1 MGGWAECFPQKDIAI
16 DIVKMRLQE
25 AKAALDALLT
35 NDQSLS
41 AITTAG
47 ELLIACFQN
56 RGRAFSCGNGGSMCD
71 AMHFAEELTGRFR
84 HDRPGIAATAISDP
98 SHITCVAND
107 YGYDQVFSRY
117 IESHGRRG
125 DILFAISTSGASQ
138 SVVNAATTAKA
149 LRMPVIALT
158 GKAGSPLEK
167 LADVCICTPGG
178 EFADRTQELHI
189 TVIHI
194 LIELIERARHPE
206 NYA

>member
-1 MGGWAECFPQKDIAI
+1 M
-16 DIVKMRLQE
+16 
-25 AKAALDALLT
+25 
-35 NDQSLS
+35 
-41 AITTAG
+41 
-47 ELLIACFQN
+47 
-56 RGRAFSCGNGGSMCD
+56 GNGGSQANAQHLAVGLGYVTKKWENPIRTHALGANSVLMSS
-71 AMHFAEELTGRFR
+71 L
-84 HDRPGIAATAISDP
+84 
-98 SHITCVAND
+98 AND